1 MKVYVPDTNVLMLN
15 PDALHILTGSEIPD
29 DKAQKAFL
37 ETLEHKGLQWD
48 QRPNDVVLC
57 DIVQRELD
65 HLSKTSELNY
75 EYKAVLARRALS
87 HLEDMTTDMPVTVG
101 SNWGWRRTGPKDR
114 YGRLNSRINLQ
125 NKADVFFSE
134 HNEADFMTKGI
145 PFANND
151 DRIIFQVM
159 SLIRRRP
166 RDQVIFVSADRN
178 ARTQARLKG
187 IETQDFEFENVRD
200 SHQLYKGIT
209 YHPVPQ
215 GQIGARVAKQIE
227 FTLAVDEV
235 TELVGM
241 KPKPNQVL
249 CFANEGQENNAVYY
263 ILKGRGA
270 SEFNFRPVTSYGF
283 LSKRLSEHNSQPS
296 VMEFMAYCRK
306 EELERTLFKGQAAA
320 DRENRTSKKRDNR
333 RKSQHDL
340 SDSDKRDVFDD
351 LEKLRIDLKINNLI
365 MPIAEQIPYIA
376 LLMDRKVEV
385 MTVDGSAGTGKTYFA
400 LLLGLLEV
408 MRGKYDSIKYIKPV
422 VTADEGL
429 GFLKGDLR
437 EKMNPLIQPAI
448 SNFKEMFCVYDRALG
463 RVYREKA
470 IQMIHMFEG
479 DLIEYFPIT
488 YEAGNTW
495 RNQFVIIDETQLL
508 TRDLVRLCVGRC
520 GEGSKL
526 VFLGDLAQVATSR
539 SKRDFSYITE
549 RNSGLAHLIDRLP
562 GREVYG
568 HVRLPRDVVK
578 RSVVAKLA
586 NDL

>member
-15 PDALHILTGSEIPD
+15 PDALHILAGSEIPD
-29 DKAQKAFL
+29 DKAQKIFL
-37 ETLEHKGLQWD
+37 ETLEHKGLEWD
-48 QRPNDVVLC
+48 QCPNDVVLC

-65 HLSKTSELNY
+65 HLCKTSEPGY
-75 EYKAVLARRALS
+75 EYKAVLARRATS
-87 HLEDMTTDMPVTVG
+87 HLEDITTDMPVTVG
-101 SNWGWRRTGPKDR
+101 SNWGWRRIGPRDH
-114 YGRLNSRINLQ
+114 YGRLNSRITLP
-125 NKADVFFSE
+125 NKANVFFSE
-134 HNEADFMTKGI
+134 HNEADFLAKGV

-159 SLIRRRP
+159 SLMRKRP
-166 RDQVIFVSADRN
+166 RDQVIFVTADRN

-200 SHQLYKGIT
+200 PHQLYKGIT
-209 YHPVPQ
+209 YHPAPQ
-215 GQIGARVAKQIE
+215 GQIGVHVTKRSE
-227 FTLAVDEV
+227 FTLAMDEI
-235 TELVGM
+235 TELIGM

-249 CFANEGQENNAVYY
+249 CFTDEAKADSAVYY
-263 ILKGRGA
+263 LLKLRGA
-270 SEFNFRPVTSYGF
+270 DNFDFRPITSYEY
-283 LSKRLSEHNSQPS
+283 LRKRISEHNSQPS
-296 VMEFMAYCRK
+296 VTEFINLCRK

-320 DRENRTSKKRDNR
+320 DRENRAEKKRDGR
-333 RKSQHDL
+333 KKSQHEL
-340 SDSDKRDVFDD
+340 SGSEKRDFIDN
-351 LEKLRIDLKINNLI
+351 LEKLRIDLRINDLV

-376 LLMDRKVEV
+376 LLMDRKIEM

-400 LLLGLLEV
+400 LLMGLLEV
-408 MRGKYDSIKYIKPV
+408 MKGKYDSIKYIKPV

-448 SNFKEMFCVYDRALG
+448 SNFREMFCVYDRTLG
-463 RVYREKA
+463 RIYREKA
-470 IQMIHMFEG
+470 KQLISTFEG
-479 DLIEYFPIT
+479 DLIEYIPIT

-549 RNSGLAHLIDRLP
+549 KNSGLAHLIDRLP
-562 GREVYG
+562 GKDVYG
-568 HVRLPRDVVK
+568 HVRLPSDVVK